1 MPDRP
6 LLDGITVLDLASV
19 GPAVRA
25 SRWLA
30 DWGADVV
37 KVGPVPKDA
46 GVQIVPPAHAYSAQ
60 RGMRRVLLDL
70 RSDGGRDAFLRLA
83 ATVDVVI
90 ESFRPGV
97 VDRLGIGFDDVS
109 TVNPGIIYCS
119 TTGYG
124 QTGPRSGWAGH
135 DLNYLAV
142 GGYLHCSGREA
153 GGGPAL
159 PGATIADSAAGGLHA
174 VAAICA
180 ALVARATTGEGT
192 YLDVSIADGVLSLM
206 SLAVDEYLAEG
217 TEPGPRH
224 GLLTG
229 RYAWYDL
236 YEAADGGWLT
246 VAAIEPRFF
255 ANLCRALGAERWL
268 DHQYDDDAVDAMRVD
283 FAAAF
288 STRHRDDWAAELGPA
303 DTCVSAVLEIP
314 EVVADEQFGA
324 RGNFTEVTHPTAGTI
339 RQVAAPLAGQVDA
352 STLEVRDQ
360 SIPDTDRILAHAG
373 LSATEIGELRDVGAI
388 A

>member
-46 GVQIVPPAHAYSAQ
+46 GVQIVPPTYAYSAH

-70 RSDGGRDAFLRLA
+70 RSDGGRNAFLRLA
-83 ATVDVVI
+83 TAVDVII

-97 VDRLGIGFDDVS
+97 VDRLGIGFDDVRV
-109 TVNPGIIYCS
+109 VNPGIVYCS

-124 QTGPRSGWAGH
+124 QTGPRSSWAGH

-142 GGYLHCSGREA
+142 GGYLHCSGRDER
-153 GGGPAL
+153 GGPAL
-159 PGATIADSAAGGLHA
+159 PGATVADSAAGGLHA
-174 VAAICA
+174 VAAVCA
-180 ALVARATTGEGT
+180 ALVARAVAGEGVH
-192 YLDVSIADGVLSLM
+192 LDVSVADGVLALM
-206 SLAVDEYLAEG
+206 SLAIDEHLAEG
-217 TEPGPRH
+217 VQPGPRE

-236 YEAADGGWLT
+236 YQAGDGGWLA
-246 VAAIEPRFF
+246 VAAIEPKFF
-255 ANLCRALGAERWL
+255 ASLCHILGCEQWIDR
-268 DHQYDDDAVDAMRVD
+268 QYDDDVKTMRAD
-283 FAAAF
+283 FTAAF
-288 STRHRDDWAAELGPA
+288 ASRSRDDWVAELAPA
-303 DTCVSAVLEIP
+303 DACVSPVLDVPGVVADRQYGARGAFVEIIHPTSGRLRQVGAPLARQVDPVALEIP
-314 EVVADEQFGA
+314 DWTATTTEELLHEVGVA
-324 RGNFTEVTHPTAGTI
+324 
-339 RQVAAPLAGQVDA
+339 
-352 STLEVRDQ
+352 
-360 SIPDTDRILAHAG
+360 PDTVTAWRAEG
-373 LSATEIGELRDVGAI
+373 VI

>member
-46 GVQIVPPAHAYSAQ
+46 GVQIVPPTHAYSAH

-70 RSDGGRDAFLRLA
+70 RSDGGRNAFLRLA
-83 ATVDVVI
+83 TAVDVVI

-97 VDRLGIGFDDVS
+97 VDRLGVGYEAVR
-109 TVNPGIIYCS
+109 VLNPGIVYCS

-124 QTGPRSGWAGH
+124 QTGPRSSWAGH

-142 GGYLHCSGREA
+142 GGYLHCSGRDER
-153 GGGPAL
+153 GGPAL
-159 PGATIADSAAGGLHA
+159 PGATVADSAAGGLHA
-174 VAAICA
+174 VAAVCA
-180 ALVARATTGEGT
+180 ALVARAATGEGVH
-192 YLDVSIADGVLSLM
+192 LDVSVADGVLALM
-206 SLAVDEYLAEG
+206 SLAIDEHLAEG
-217 TEPGPRH
+217 VQPGPRE

-236 YEAADGGWLT
+236 YQAADGGWLA
-246 VAAIEPRFF
+246 VAAIEPKFF
-255 ANLCRALGAERWL
+255 ANLCHILGCEQWIDRQYNDDVETMRA
-268 DHQYDDDAVDAMRVD
+268 D
-283 FAAAF
+283 FTAAF
-288 STRHRDDWAAELGPA
+288 ASRSRDDWVAELAPA
-303 DTCVSAVLEIP
+303 DACVSPVLDVPGVVADGQYGARGAFVEVAHPTSGRLRQVGAPLARQVDPVVLEIP
-314 EVVADEQFGA
+314 DWTATATEELLDEVGVA
-324 RGNFTEVTHPTAGTI
+324 
-339 RQVAAPLAGQVDA
+339 
-352 STLEVRDQ
+352 
-360 SIPDTDRILAHAG
+360 PDTVTAWRAEG
-373 LSATEIGELRDVGAI
+373 VI